1 MWVDMGRL
9 WCCVTEVKSLE
20 IFLQMMRQ
28 PPVVETD
35 ESYNLNMGE
44 WSMGQEPSSGKLYA
58 DLVKDNAPA
67 WREAWRS
74 NFGDNAVIRT
84 SDRWDNMV
92 KHLDYVSVSVF
103 WAVRDTLSKAITTDE
118 DLIKASAER
127 LREAEVISENRLSP
141 RQLAHLRLARAIV
154 DEVTPQITGRAV
166 RATHAAIIPPASD
179 RVRTAGMY
187 SRTTEE
193 IYIDLNTLERGRS
206 TVDAVV
212 HELAHHTSGA
222 EDLEERHSAHMTM
235 IAGYVVQLTHAGRF
249 DELMKEV
256 TW

>member
-1 MWVDMGRL
+1 
-9 WCCVTEVKSLE
+9 
-20 IFLQMMRQ
+20 
-28 PPVVETD
+28 
-35 ESYNLNMGE
+35 
-44 WSMGQEPSSGKLYA
+44 MGQEPVSGKLYS
-58 DLVKDNAPA
+58 DFVKENAPV
-67 WREAWRS
+67 WREAWCS

-92 KHLDYVSVSVF
+92 KHLGYIPVSVF
-103 WAVRDTLSKAITTDE
+103 WLVRDTLSKAITTDE

-127 LREAEVISENRLSP
+127 LREAEIVADERLSA

-154 DEVTPQITGRAV
+154 DEVTPRITSRTVRAV
-166 RATHAAIIPPASD
+166 HAAVIPPASD

-193 IYIDLNTLERGRS
+193 IYIDLNTLERGSS
-206 TVDAVV
+206 TVDATI

-235 IAGYVVQLTHAGRF
+235 IAATVVEVTHRGKF
-249 DELMKEV
+249 DELMREA